1 MPETYGLKIGS
12 DRVVTPHGVGAYD
25 VYTQGDRI
33 AAVCERGTVDLPV
46 EREIDATGMVVVPGG
61 VEAHAHITMPIWQEP
76 GLRSQTA
83 DGATYNI
90 FVSQTGLYAVKAG
103 T

>member
-46 EREIDATGMVVVPGG
+46 EREIDATGMVVVRTTDDRRRTTDHGQL
-61 VEAHAHITMPIWQEP
+61 T
-76 GLRSQTA
+76 T
-83 DGATYNI
+83 DN
-90 FVSQTGLYAVKAG
+90 
-103 T
+103 